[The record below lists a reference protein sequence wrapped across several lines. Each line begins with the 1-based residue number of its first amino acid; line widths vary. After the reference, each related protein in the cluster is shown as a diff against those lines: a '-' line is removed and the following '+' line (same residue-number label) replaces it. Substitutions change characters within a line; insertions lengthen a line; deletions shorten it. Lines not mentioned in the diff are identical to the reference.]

1 VTRHEASL
9 DAGYFEGMFRG
20 TDDPWDLESSDY
32 EREKY
37 AHTLLAL
44 GSRRYELGFEVGCAK
59 GVLTQGLAKH
69 CRALLAIDISETA
82 LKAARERCETLNHVS
97 FARMAFP
104 GEAPLGSA
112 FDLIILS
119 EVIYYWDDDDI
130 RRAAEWIDTHL
141 AAGGDLLLVHWTGET
156 DYPQG
161 GDEAVAKMRDVIR
174 APLLVVATEGRD
186 RYRLDLWRRAA

>member
-1 VTRHEASL
+1 MTRHEASL
-9 DAGYFEGMFRG
+9 DADYFEGMFRG

-44 GSRRYELGFEVGCAK
+44 GSRHYELGFEVGCAK
-59 GVLTQGLAKH
+59 GVLTRGLAEH

-82 LKAARERCETLNHVS
+82 LKAARERCETFDQIS

-104 GEAPLGSA
+104 DEAPLGSA

-119 EVIYYWDDDDI
+119 EVVYYWDDGDI
-130 RRAAEWIDTHL
+130 GRAAEWIDTHL
-141 AAGGDLLLVHWTGET
+141 AEGGDLLLVHWTGET

-161 GDEAVAKMRDVIR
+161 GDEAVAKMRDALD
-174 APLLVVATEGRD
+174 APLLVVAAERRD
-186 RYRLDLWRRAA
+186 RYRLDLWRHAS